1 MEKLDLRKHLAAR
14 VIRFLTDRLSP
25 TAGAGIA
32 EISATLL
39 LVDLFGRVPG
49 LEKTVVCGPDSKLP
63 SICSEVPRLS
73 NPVIPCHGLLS
84 MQIRPASQVDH
95 WLPEQEKLGQVINSS
110 R

>member
-25 TAGAGIA
+25 TAGAGID

-49 LEKTVVCGPDSKLP
+49 LERGLGRSGTENLVR
-63 SICSEVPRLS
+63 RLS
-73 NPVIPCHGLLS
+73 LL
-84 MQIRPASQVDH
+84 MI
-95 WLPEQEKLGQVINSS
+95 WLYS
-110 R
+110 